1 MMLFAGVFD
10 RPATTPLTVA
20 VVAVAAGFALHAW
33 AAWSTR
39 PKRLVPG
46 PPERPLP
53 HETGPESAAV
63 VGVLT
68 NGFCVP
74 RAAVPATLIDLA
86 ARGWVR
92 LVHAEGEL
100 MVVTKTT
107 GAAAGDVL
115 RTHEQ
120 MVLNHVSSRAFN
132 DVTSGATLALS
143 QRRLTRR
150 WWFRFDT
157 AVAALARDTGLAV
170 RRYGLVQVGPTTAA
184 ALLAA
189 YALWRAYR
197 GATEVAV
204 SDSWQS
210 RALWIATLVALGALV
225 WRTIERLVGAATTPT
240 RLGHERAGAWLGY
253 RARLGDRIPAN
264 ASVVG
269 APAQQDAVAR
279 ALVMGLS
286 RQVFAEMPV
295 IREDPRHAWSEAGEV
310 PHTVRVRY
318 PVRPGSGQHPV
329 KVLIGGLVGFGLAW
343 WLQRFLGD
351 VADGEALT
359 GLLGKAPGEVDLFH
373 SIARWLAIACV
384 VPLAAALW
392 CVVAGTID
400 TLLTRQRTGMVVR
413 TRQPFEVLPRQV
425 VWVVRPFGERTGYAT
440 YLAVDDGRRTWVDAW
455 LANERS
461 AAPQG
466 AQAQVRATP
475 LLGYVRA
482 SEPIGTATRQPG

>member
-1 MMLFAGVFD
+1 MTMYAGVFD
-10 RPATTPLTVA
+10 RPATTPLAVA

-39 PKRLVPG
+39 PKQLVPG
-46 PPERPLP
+46 PPERPAPLDS
-53 HETGPESAAV
+53 GPEAAAV

-68 NGFCVP
+68 NGFRVP
-74 RAAVPATLIDLA
+74 RAAVPATIVDLA

-100 MVVTKTT
+100 MVVTKSA

-120 MVLNHVSSRAFN
+120 MVLNHVSARAFN

-150 WWFRFDT
+150 WWFRFDA

-170 RRYGLVQVGPTTAA
+170 RRYGLVHVGPTAAA

-189 YALWRAYR
+189 YALWRSFR
-197 GATEVAV
+197 GGTEIAV

-210 RALWIATLVALGALV
+210 RVVWIATLVGFGWLV
-225 WRTIERLVGAATTPT
+225 WRTVERLIGAATTPT
-240 RLGHERAGAWLGY
+240 HLGLERAGAWLGY
-253 RARLGDRIPAN
+253 RARLGDRIPPN

-295 IREDPRHAWSEAGEV
+295 IREDPRHAWSEAGDV

-318 PVRPGSGQHPV
+318 PVRPGYGQHPV
-329 KVLIGGLVGFGLAW
+329 KVLVGGLVGLGIAV
-343 WLQRFLGD
+343 WLRRFLND

-359 GLLGKAPGEVDLFH
+359 SLLDKAPGEVDLFH
-373 SIARWLAIACV
+373 SIARWMAIACV
-384 VPLAAALW
+384 VPVVAALW
-392 CVVAGTID
+392 CVAAGAVD

-413 TRQPFEVLPRQV
+413 TRQPFEVLPRRV
-425 VWVVRPFGERTGYAT
+425 AWVVRPFGERSGYST
-440 YLAVDDGRRTWVDAW
+440 YLAVDDGRRSWVDAW

-475 LLGYVRA
+475 LLGYVRT
-482 SEPIGTATRQPG
+482 SEPIGTATRPPA